1 MSEDNTE
8 REKGV
13 CCYNVNEMRNK
24 RRVVWRRMH
33 ELEIL
38 FVVGILKFDSTNQM
52 AAKDFKYLLLIS
64 YFIHTSSAF
73 ALIIVFTLEKNLDC
87 NASFYSG
94 FCSVTC
100 LNVTGL
106 NRFYT
111 NVSSNYWMI

>member
-8 REKGV
+8 REMKGV
-13 CCYNVNEMRNK
+13 CCYNGNEMRNK

-73 ALIIVFTLEKNLDC
+73 ALIIFLRLKKILTVMHHIIAVFV
-87 NASFYSG
+87 A
-94 FCSVTC
+94 
-100 LNVTGL
+100 
-106 NRFYT
+106 
-111 NVSSNYWMI
+111 